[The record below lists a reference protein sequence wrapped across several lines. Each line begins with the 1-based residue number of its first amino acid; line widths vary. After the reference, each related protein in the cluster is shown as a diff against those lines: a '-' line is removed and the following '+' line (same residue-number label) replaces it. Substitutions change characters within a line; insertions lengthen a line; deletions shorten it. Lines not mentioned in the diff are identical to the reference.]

1 MLSEDNLKLTDA
13 DLIKSAMRKW
23 KALGEEEK
31 AEWNKKAKDATNGT
45 EQDDKKRKRDKC
57 EDENEDI
64 TNKLNHAKKVKEIP
78 VRGASSKLAGFAYKK
93 D

>member
-1 MLSEDNLKLTDA
+1 MSEDNSELPDA

-31 AEWNKKAKDATNGT
+31 AEWNKKAKYATNGA

-57 EDENEDI
+57 DDENEDI
-64 TNKLNHAKKVKEIP
+64 TNRLNHAKKAKEIT
-78 VRGASSKLAGFAYKK
+78 VGGATSKLAGFAYKK